1 MEKEMKEL
9 YGNEGLATHTG
20 PESCAGSHKGAGEAF
35 DRGTRRQSYRAAKT
49 VTSRR
54 RRRHSRRKA
63 TRTRARMRALD
74 GLARSK
80 NSGGSKAVVEGGCM
94 RGISMR
100 ENREVP

>member
-1 MEKEMKEL
+1 MKEL
-9 YGNEGLATHTG
+9 YGEGLATHTG
-20 PESCAGSHKGAGEAF
+20 PESCAGSHKGSGEAF
-35 DRGTRRQSYRAAKT
+35 DRGTRRQGYRAAKT

-63 TRTRARMRALD
+63 TRTCAKRRALV

-80 NSGGSKAVVEGGCM
+80 NSGGSNGMGEGGCM

>member
-1 MEKEMKEL
+1 MKEL
-9 YGNEGLATHTG
+9 YGEGLAAHTG

-63 TRTRARMRALD
+63 TRTARY

-80 NSGGSKAVVEGGCM
+80 NSGGSNGMGEGGCM

>member
-9 YGNEGLATHTG
+9 YGEGLATHTG

-63 TRTRARMRALD
+63 TRPCAIWRALG

-80 NSGGSKAVVEGGCM
+80 NSGSRGSGEGGSM